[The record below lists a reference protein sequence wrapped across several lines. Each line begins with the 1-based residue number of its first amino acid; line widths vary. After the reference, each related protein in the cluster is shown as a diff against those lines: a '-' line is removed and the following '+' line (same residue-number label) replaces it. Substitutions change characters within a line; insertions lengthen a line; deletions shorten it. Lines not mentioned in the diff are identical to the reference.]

1 MGSSSKQYCQA
12 FVASN
17 EHPLDFAASYAFKQ
31 YFPPSLVAAAEEEWI
46 DSDIGEDAIV
56 ELIDSYDS
64 VTLTPLTNS
73 QLAPVHQHSS
83 HSTSQSQS

>member
-31 YFPPSLVAAAEEEWI
+31 VSPPFLVVAVEGEWI
-46 DSDIGEDAIV
+46 DFDIGEDDIV
-56 ELIDSYDS
+56 EFIDSYDP
-64 VTLTPLTNS
+64 VTLTTLTN
-73 QLAPVHQHSS
+73 L
-83 HSTSQSQS
+83 